1 MGQLHVLPTP
11 NPLELAWYPPNDDGN
26 AERLAARSQGLLR
39 WVDMGEGIGFWIAY
53 KDGRWRRDIG
63 LREARLAA
71 KDVARRLIDE
81 AKALH
86 AQITEG
92 KLPPGMSAEVAQ
104 DRLTELRKWS
114 RESGNSNRARNMLDQ
129 AQSLLAVNID
139 DFDCDPLAFNV
150 RNGTLRFFLSP
161 KGWSVRLDKHD
172 PADMITRMAE
182 VEYDADAACPI
193 WTKRLERLQPEPD
206 QREFMRRIFGYAL
219 QGVRS
224 EQVFVVAQGKG
235 GDGKSLTHVVL
246 SVMLGDYYKHADVQS
261 FLQGGRKSGSDHS
274 EDLAR
279 LAGDT
284 RLVTCDEPERGS
296 TWNSKIIKQMT
307 GGGKMTV
314 RGLREASREIRPGW
328 LAIVECNT
336 FPRVPTSDDGFWRRC
351 KVLEWPVQL
360 SRAEQGDFEQIKAD
374 LLAERS
380 GILNWMIGGALAW
393 LAERN
398 LSESARAMEVR
409 ESYRNSSDPFG
420 EWYRARCIVGNAEQL
435 REQITRL
442 HEDFQRYCRE
452 EIGIDE
458 DKIPKIRAFGTQL
471 DERQHRAR
479 KSNGVKVRLG
489 IRLKTEAE
497 LEADGAAKDAR
508 DRGAAAS
515 TPPAASSTSWPPA
528 PAPEAYHDRWMPG
541 DDD

>member
-39 WVDMGEGIGFWIAY
+39 WVDMGDGLGYWVAY

-129 AQSLLAVNID
+129 AQSLLAVGVD
-139 DFDCDPLAFNV
+139 EFDRDPLAVNL
-150 RNGTLRFFLSP
+150 RNGTLRFIEGP
-161 KGWSVRLDKHD
+161 DGWSVRLDPHE
-172 PADMITRMAE
+172 PGEMFSRMAE
-182 VEYDADAACPI
+182 VEYDPDAKCPK
-193 WTKRLERLQPEPD
+193 WLKRLEKLQPEAD

-219 QGVRS
+219 QGLRS

-235 GDGKSLTHVVL
+235 GDGKSLTHIVIAE
-246 SVMLGDYYKHADVQS
+246 MLGDYYKGADVQT

-279 LAGDT
+279 LAGDN
-284 RLVTCDEPERGS
+284 RLVTSDEPERGS
-296 TWNSKIIKQMT
+296 TWSSSVLKKMT
-307 GGGKMTV
+307 GGKTMTV
-314 RGLREASREIRPGW
+314 RGLRESSREIKPAW
-328 LAIVECNT
+328 LLIVEVNT

-351 KVLEWPVQL
+351 KVLEWPVQMPR
-360 SRAEQGDFEQIKAD
+360 SEQGDFEAIKAD

-380 GILNWMIGGALAW
+380 GILNWMIGGALTW
-393 LAERN
+393 LAERD
-398 LSESARAMEVR
+398 LKESARATEVR
-409 ESYRNSSDPFG
+409 ESYRNASDPFG
-420 EWYRARCIVGNAEQL
+420 EWYRARCIVGARDQYS
-435 REQITRL
+435 EQITRL
-442 HEDFQRYCRE
+442 HEDFQRYCRD
-452 EIGIDE
+452 EIGVEE
-458 DKIPKIRAFGTQL
+458 DKVPKIRAFGTML
-471 DERQHRAR
+471 SERQHPSR
-479 KSNGVKVRLG
+479 KSNGVMMRFG

-497 LEADGAAKDAR
+497 M
-508 DRGAAAS
+508 AAA
-515 TPPAASSTSWPPA
+515 AGGPA
-528 PAPEAYHDRWMPG
+528 PAPPPAPPPAAPDAGSGW
-541 DDD
+541 DDDDGWP

>member
-1 MGQLHVLPTP
+1 MGQLHVMPTP

-39 WVDMGEGIGFWIAY
+39 WVDLGDGQGFWIAY

-86 AQITEG
+86 TQITEG

-129 AQSLLAVNID
+129 AQSLLAVSIEE
-139 DFDCDPLAFNV
+139 FDADPYAFNC
-150 RNGTLRFFLSP
+150 RNGTLRFHRIDLP
-161 KGWSVRLDKHD
+161 PGAPEEWGVQLH
-172 PADMITRMAE
+172 PHNPEDMISRMAE
-182 VEYDADAACPI
+182 VEFDPLAACPGFL
-193 WTKRLERLQPEPD
+193 KRLERLQPEAD
-206 QREFMRRIFGYAL
+206 QREFMRRIFGYAV
-219 QGVRS
+219 QGLRS

-235 GDGKSLTHVVL
+235 GDGKSLTHVVF
-246 SVMLGDYYKHADVQS
+246 SAIFGDYYKHADVQS

-296 TWNSKIIKQMT
+296 VWNSKVIKQMT

-314 RGLREASREIRPGW
+314 RALREASREIRPGW
-328 LAIVECNT
+328 LLIVECNT

-360 SRAEQGDFEQIKAD
+360 DRSQQGDFEAIKGA
-374 LLAERS
+374 LLSERS
-380 GILNWMIGGALAW
+380 GILNWMIGGALTW

-398 LSESARAMEVR
+398 LSESARAVEVR

-420 EWYRARCIVGNAEQL
+420 EWYRARCVTGARDQL
-435 REQITRL
+435 CEQITRL
-442 HEDFQRYCRE
+442 HEDFQRYCRD
-452 EIGIDE
+452 EIGVEE
-458 DKIPKIRAFGTQL
+458 DKVPKIRAFGTML
-471 DERQHRAR
+471 SERQHPSR
-479 KSNGVKVRLG
+479 KSNGVMMRYGL
-489 IRLKTEAE
+489 RLKTDAEIEAASGASDAAE
-497 LEADGAAKDAR
+497 RARAAAAAVPEAPPAWPAAR
-508 DRGAAAS
+508 DD
-515 TPPAASSTSWPPA
+515 TWV
-528 PAPEAYHDRWMPG
+528 PG
-541 DDD
+541 DD

>member
-1 MGQLHVLPTP
+1 VGQLHVLTP
-11 NPLELAWYPPNDDGN
+11 PDPLELAWYPTSDAGN
-26 AERLAARSQGLLR
+26 AQRLAKRSQGLLR
-39 WVDMGEGIGFWIAY
+39 WVDLGNGIGYWIAY
-53 KDGRWRRDIG
+53 DSGRWRTDIG
-63 LREARLAA
+63 MLKARLATD
-71 KDVARRLIDE
+71 DVAACLHQE
-81 AKALH
+81 ATALNR
-86 AQITEG
+86 QISDQ
-92 KLPPGMSAEVAQ
+92 KLPPGMSAEVANE
-104 DRLTELRKWS
+104 RLTELRKWA
-114 RESGNSNRARNMLDQ
+114 RDSGNANRARGMLDK
-129 AQSLLAVNID
+129 AWPLLAVGVD
-139 DFDCDPLAFNV
+139 AFDSDPMAVNV
-150 RNGTLRFFLSP
+150 RNGTLRFVEGP
-161 KGWSVRLDKHD
+161 KGWSVRLDPHD
-172 PADMITRMAE
+172 PNDMISRMAE
-182 VEYDADAACPI
+182 VEYDPAATCPK
-193 WTKRLERLQPEPD
+193 WLKRLERLQPEAD

-219 QGVRS
+219 QGLRS

-235 GDGKSLTHVVL
+235 GDGKSLTHVIL
-246 SVMLGDYYKHADVQS
+246 SGIFGDYYRHADVQS

-296 TWNSKIIKQMT
+296 VWNSKIIKQMT

-314 RGLREASREIRPGW
+314 RALREASREIRPGW

-360 SRAEQGDFEQIKAD
+360 SRAEQGDFEAIKAEM
-374 LLAERS
+374 LAERA

-393 LAERN
+393 LAERS
-398 LSESARAMEVR
+398 LKESARAVEVR

-420 EWYRARCIVGNAEQL
+420 EWYRARCVLGNPEQV
-435 REQITRL
+435 REQISRL
-442 HEDFQRYCRE
+442 HEDFARYCRD

-497 LEADGAAKDAR
+497 LEADGARQAT
-508 DRGAAAS
+508 AS
-515 TPPAASSTSWPPA
+515 APAAPPPPGGEPWPPA
-528 PAPEAYHDRWMPG
+528 PPPEAYDDRWMPG
-541 DDD
+541 DD

>member
-1 MGQLHVLPTP
+1 MTP
-11 NPLELAWYPPNDDGN
+11 PDPLELCWYQTNDDGN
-26 AERLAARSQGLLR
+26 ALRLVARSQGLIR
-39 WVDMGEGIGFWIAY
+39 WVDLGDGDGYWIAY
-53 KDGRWRRDIG
+53 TDGRWRRDIG
-63 LREARLAA
+63 LREARRAA
-71 KDVARRLIDE
+71 KDVARCLHEE

-86 AQITEG
+86 QQINEG
-92 KLPPGMSAEVAQ
+92 RLPKGMSAELAN

-114 RESGNSNRARNMLDQ
+114 RESGNVNKARGMLDQ
-129 AQSLLAVNID
+129 AQSLLAVSVD
-139 DFDCDPLAFNV
+139 DFDRDPLAVNM
-150 RNGTLRFFLSP
+150 RNGTLRFHHTP
-161 KGWSVRLDKHD
+161 EGWRVRLDGHD
-172 PADMITRMAE
+172 PEDMLTRMAE
-182 VEYDADAACPI
+182 VDYDPDAECPK
-193 WTKRLERLQPEPD
+193 WLTRLEELQPERD

-219 QGVRS
+219 QGLRS

-279 LAGDT
+279 LAGAT

-296 TWNSKIIKQMT
+296 TWNSKVIKQMT

-314 RGLREASREIRPGW
+314 RGLREASREITPAW
-328 LAIVECNT
+328 LAIVECNV

-360 SRAEQGDFEQIKAD
+360 GDRRGDFDAIKAD

-393 LAERN
+393 LTERT
-398 LSESARAMEVR
+398 LCESDRAKEVR

-420 EWYRARCIVGNAEQL
+420 EWYRARCVVGDPEQL
-435 REQITRL
+435 RAGISEL
-442 HEDFQRYCRE
+442 HEDFSRYCRD

-458 DKIPKIRAFGTQL
+458 DKIPKIRGFGTQL
-471 DERQHRAR
+471 DERQHRSR

-489 IRLKTEAE
+489 IRLKTQAE
-497 LEADGAAKDAR
+497 LAGDGAAREAR
-508 DRGAAAS
+508 ERASDRQSAGTSDGVAL
-515 TPPAASSTSWPPA
+515 SSQPLERSL
-528 PAPEAYHDRWMPG
+528 
-541 DDD
+541 DDWDE